1 MSKLFTFPKRI
12 RPASLGNVMLATLF
26 STVLSPSLWLLQV
39 ALSHWLDWKS
49 LLSAATSSAPNASVL
64 YALVLQLK
72 SLGAMVLLTQLL
84 PVVLLCL
91 LLSIIYHWCLL
102 RLLSHAGEL
111 LQRAFRK
118 ITFSRS
124 TAS

>member
-12 RPASLGNVMLATLF
+12 RPASLGSVMLATLF

-39 ALSHWLDWKS
+39 ALSPWIDWKS
-49 LLSAATSSAPNASVL
+49 LLSAATSSAPNPSVF
-64 YALVLQLK
+64 YTLVLQLK
-72 SLGAMVLLTQLL
+72 SLGSMVLLTQLL

-91 LLSIIYHWCLL
+91 LLSTVYHWGLLCLFNYVGQ
-102 RLLSHAGEL
+102 RLQCAHQKSKLPRL
-111 LQRAFRK
+111 
-118 ITFSRS
+118 